1 MALDVIRIEI
11 SPENLFFN
19 INHKSLLL
27 RDNIRASETSVQ
39 INKIVQDGNLIGFRM
54 GSIASYKLT
63 YNIVQVYSNS
73 YSFFDKSC

>member
-1 MALDVIRIEI
+1 MALHVIRIEI

-39 INKIVQDGNLIGFRM
+39 INKIDCTRWQ
-54 GSIASYKLT
+54 
-63 YNIVQVYSNS
+63 
-73 YSFFDKSC
+73 FDWIPHG